1 MDVLGRSFKIQH
13 LKKSKRRTNRGS
25 PRPRASWNECVAE
38 LPPTRIVGKNPRFH
52 YFADEK
58 CVLELKKTALIILLL
73 FNQMDLFACTVRKLL

>member
-1 MDVLGRSFKIQH
+1 MCLEEA
-13 LKKSKRRTNRGS
+13 LRGS
-25 PRPRASWNECVAE
+25 PASGELECVAE